1 MNSKHYRS
9 RYRVLLVEDHE
20 PLAEA
25 TAEFIRDKGL
35 EVQIAS
41 NGREAL
47 EIAARFQPEFVLCDM
62 RLPDMP
68 GYEVAQALRAMPV
81 GKDAVIAMHTAM
93 NDTDLHN
100 LGDNTDPVINLFLS
114 KPITAE
120 KLDMLI
126 SKLPANR
133 SPKRL

>member
-47 EIAARFQPEFVLCDM
+47 EMAASFHPEIVLCDM

-68 GYEVAQALRAMPV
+68 GYEVAQALRALPD
-81 GKDAVIAMHTAM
+81 GKCRPRRGDGTCPPS
-93 NDTDLHN
+93 TD
-100 LGDNTDPVINLFLS
+100 GTDGRGESPPS
-114 KPITAE
+114 CRARTAE
-120 KLDMLI
+120 
-126 SKLPANR
+126 
-133 SPKRL
+133 

>member
-1 MNSKHYRS
+1 VNSKQYRS
-9 RYRVLLVEDHE
+9 PYRVLLVEDHE

-35 EVQIAS
+35 EVQIAA

-47 EIAARFQPEFVLCDM
+47 EMAATFHPEIVLCDM

-68 GYEVAQALRAMPV
+68 GYEVAQALRAMPD
-81 GKDAVIAMHTAM
+81 GKNAVIAMHTAM
-93 NDTDLHN
+93 NDTDLN
-100 LGDNTDPVINLFLS
+100 ILSEDIGTVINLFLS

-120 KLDMLI
+120 KLDLLVSTVPVHG
-126 SKLPANR
+126 SKKQL
-133 SPKRL
+133 